1 MDFHSRPRPI
11 RVSLLAILVLIIAIF
26 GGIRLGESIYFWK
39 TLIEYGAHPLYT
51 ALSGLVWLV
60 AGLLLVWGV
69 WRGLRWAWRAAL
81 FGTIVYTAWYWLDRL
96 IVQRPHMNDPFSL
109 ITTALLLMLVLV
121 ILFSRRTRNYFL

>member
-1 MDFHSRPRPI
+1 
-11 RVSLLAILVLIIAIF
+11 LLAILVLIIAIF
-26 GGIRLGESIYFWK
+26 GGIRLAESIYFWK

-51 ALSGLVWLV
+51 ALSGFLWLV
-60 AGLLLVWGV
+60 TGLLLVWGV